1 MRGIRRVTS
10 EPFCRKEGM
19 MSLLMTVPSP
29 APPRPAPPV
38 PPVAEDS
45 HTVEVASLYDTG
57 SGRRGKCVNFVCLFP
72 QNGDVTCASSWPG
85 SIGQVCPVCLES
97 RGMRI
102 SRPHSYRAAAWSHHA
117 LMASNAK
124 HEVSSLWREF
134 TGGACWTVWNFR
146 STPSWGLRDWK
157 RLIHVTPLR

>member
-1 MRGIRRVTS
+1 MRKFAGHQKGHLGILLQQRGNGVTADDS
-10 EPFCRKEGM
+10 RP
-19 MSLLMTVPSP
+19 PPP
-29 APPRPAPPV
+29 APPT
-38 PPVAEDS
+38 PPVAEDT
-45 HTVEVASLYDTG
+45 HTVEVASVYDTG

-102 SRPHSYRAAAWSHHA
+102 SRPHSYRAAVWSHHA
-117 LMASNAK
+117 LMAGNTK

-134 TGGACWTVWNFR
+134 MGGAGWTVWNFR
-146 STPSWGLRDWK
+146 SRP
-157 RLIHVTPLR
+157 PLGA